1 MKVLFKTIITS
12 LLLVSLQAQA
22 VLDIKITQGIEQALP
37 IAIVPFG
44 WSQASNVARIDL
56 TSIISEDLQRSGRFD
71 VMAEQDLPQRPSEY
85 DNINFA
91 DWRKLGMENIL
102 IGKLNLTDSGDY
114 EISFRLIDIYRGKQI
129 AGFRIPAKPDL
140 LRRVAHQISDII
152 FEKLTGI
159 PGAFDTRVAYITV
172 KKNKDKKMHSL
183 QIADADGYNAQ
194 VLLESPEPLLSPSW
208 SPDGKK
214 IAYVS
219 FEGKNSAIYV
229 QDILTGQRER
239 VAGFS
244 GINSSPSWSPDGS
257 RLAMTLSKDGNTEIY
272 IMTMSDKSLQRI
284 TRHGGIDTEPTWSP
298 NGQKL
303 AFTSNRSGGPQ
314 IYEVNI
320 AGGGQPKRISFEG
333 KYNARPVYAPN
344 GKFITL
350 VHAVSGSYRIGLLN
364 LTNGT
369 IDVLTDSRL
378 DESPSFAPNSGMIIY
393 ATTGVRGGQLAA
405 VSTDGHIHQRLG
417 LQKGDVREPAW
428 GPFLK

>member
-1 MKVLFKTIITS
+1 M
-12 LLLVSLQAQA
+12 SLQAQA
-22 VLDIKITQGIEQALP
+22 VLDIKITKGIEQALP

-44 WSQASNVARIDL
+44 WSQASTVAPIDL
-56 TSIISEDLQRSGRFD
+56 TTIIANDLQRSGRFD
-71 VMAEQDLPQRPSEY
+71 VMDEPDLPQRPSEY
-85 DNINFA
+85 DSINFA
-91 DWRKLGMENIL
+91 DWRRLGMENIL
-102 IGKLNLTDSGDY
+102 IGKLGLTDSGDY
-114 EISFRLIDIYRGKQI
+114 EISFRLVDVYRGKQI

-159 PGAFDTRVAYITV
+159 PGAFDTRVAYVTV
-172 KKNKDKKMHSL
+172 KKNKDKKIHSL
-183 QIADADGYNAQ
+183 QVADADGYNAQ

-219 FEGKNSAIYV
+219 FEDRNSAIYI
-229 QDILTGQRER
+229 QNILSGQRER
-239 VAGFS
+239 IAAFN
-244 GINSSPSWSPDGS
+244 GINSSPRWSPDGS

-272 IMTMSDKSLQRI
+272 IMNLSDKSLQRI

-320 AGGGQPKRISFEG
+320 AGGQPKRISFEG
-333 KYNARPVYAPN
+333 KYNARPVYSPN

-364 LTNGT
+364 LANGT

-378 DESPSFAPNSGMIIY
+378 DESPSFAPNSSMIIY

-405 VSTDGHIHQRLG
+405 VSTDGRIHQRLG
-417 LQKGDVREPAW
+417 LQQGDVREPAW